1 MINDKNNHDNI
12 ITNNKSELE
21 LLNAKYINLQE
32 KLSNEII
39 SSNVKDKTIINLT
52 HEIEIINEDTN
63 KYIK

>member
-21 LLNAKYINLQE
+21 LLNTKYINLQE